1 MVGREVRPEE
11 APTVVRSDNLIGG
24 VTYNLDEMQ
33 LKIKPERKME
43 IDSILGSGLLD
54 PGTAGKLKGMRQTD
68 VRRVAALGQSG
79 QSLLESDV

>member
-1 MVGREVRPEE
+1 M
-11 APTVVRSDNLIGG
+11 
-24 VTYNLDEMQ
+24 TYNLDEMQ

-43 IDSILGSGLLD
+43 IVQEIDSILGSVLLD
-54 PGTAGKLKGMRQTD
+54 TGTAGKLKGMRQTD